1 MESEKI
7 YNKRWHILLVIS
19 FIQLILMLDAT
30 VVNVALPEIGSQ
42 LNLNDASLTW
52 VVNAYLISAGA
63 LLLLG
68 GKLGDKYGVSRVFKS
83 GLVIFG
89 VFSYTAAMSDGSA
102 MLILSR
108 AGQGIGEALAAAN
121 GLAMISLVFP
131 KGEERG
137 KAFAIWASVA
147 GLGSIVGVLLS
158 GVLTEYFS
166 WRWVFGINVPIIAIL
181 IIATSVIIPNFPVSN
196 RLKLDVLNAVVLAC
210 GITSVSM
217 GVIGSGIES
226 ALYLRI
232 TAMSLGLLAIIGV
245 IYRCKSVPESM
256 IPQRLLR
263 TSARFYGYAIIAI
276 QASTSG
282 ALFYLGVLILQ
293 GPLDMSPM
301 EAGLSWLPFCLG
313 FFPGIFLSQ
322 YLSQSQSP
330 QRAAAV
336 GLVVSC
342 TGFVLFALAPH
353 QDSYWLG
360 MLPAMLVTSIGFGCV
375 APIAQSL
382 ATSDLSEVDAG
393 AGAGMATTIQQIF
406 QVFGVTTFVV
416 IALHSSM
423 NEETSHID
431 SLGFSFA
438 FLFCAVLVLLGLILV
453 ATKRSSNVINTSA
466 LANQ

>member
-7 YNKRWHILLVIS
+7 HNKRWHILIVIS
-19 FIQLILMLDAT
+19 TIQLILMLDAT
-30 VVNVALPEIGSQ
+30 VVNVALPEISSQ

-68 GKLGDKYGVSRVFKS
+68 GKLGDKYGVSRVFKA
-83 GLVIFG
+83 GLIIFA
-89 VFSYTAAMSDGSA
+89 VFSYTAAMSDGSSI
-102 MLILSR
+102 LILSR

-166 WRWVFGINVPIIAIL
+166 WRWVFGINVPIIALL
-181 IIATSVIIPNFPVSN
+181 IIATSVIIPHFPVSN
-196 RLKLDVLNAVVLAC
+196 KVKLDVSNAVVLAC
-210 GITSVSM
+210 AITAVSV

-226 ALYLRI
+226 ALDLRI
-232 TAMSLGLLAIIGV
+232 ITVSLGVIAIFWV

-256 IPQRLLR
+256 IPQQLLR
-263 TSARFYGYAIIAI
+263 FSPRFYGYAIIAI

-293 GPLDMSPM
+293 GPLGMSPM

-322 YLSQSQSP
+322 YLTQNQSP

-336 GLVVSC
+336 GLAISF
-342 TGFVLFALAPH
+342 TGFIVFAIASH
-353 QDSYWLG
+353 QNSYWIG

-382 ATSDLSEVDAG
+382 ATSDLSEADAG
-393 AGAGMATTIQQIF
+393 AGSGMATTIQQIF
-406 QVFGVTTFVV
+406 QVFGVTTFVAV
-416 IALHSSM
+416 ALHSSV
-423 NEETSHID
+423 NAEASHID
-431 SLGFSFA
+431 AQGFSSA
-438 FLFCAVLVLLGLILV
+438 FLLCAALVLIGLVLV
-453 ATKRSSNVINTSA
+453 ATKRSTNVINTSA
-466 LANQ
+466 LADQ